1 MLQLL
6 TLQNGLRTTGSANNP
21 KYNILERWWFGSIGR
36 KKEYY
41 CLVVIRSQE
50 IQLRWRLNTPNDYL
64 SWPIENAL
72 LGIGSS
78 IRLATERYSK
88 VVSKIRGL
96 SLTMFYPCTGF
107 QHIRH
112 EKNMLSPE
120 RCTVFFPRLRVAG
133 RLRLVLPFPAA
144 RLASQWRRRRPRAH
158 FVVGSIGLP
167 VATKVGFLL
176 KPYNYPLDYP
186 SLHFFCHYP
195 YHPIP
200 MYSKI
205 IYLHLDIHGQKGQRY
220 MDAMC

>member
-21 KYNILERWWFGSIGR
+21 NYNILERWWFGSIGT

-41 CLVVIRSQE
+41 CLVVIQSQE

-64 SWPIENAL
+64 SWPIEIAL

-78 IRLATERYSK
+78 IRLATARYSK
-88 VVSKIRGL
+88 VVSKICC
-96 SLTMFYPCTGF
+96 FPCFTHVRVF
-107 QHIRH
+107 NTSVTQKTFIHRKD
-112 EKNMLSPE
+112 EKCS
-120 RCTVFFPRLRVAG
+120 VFSPRLRVAG
-133 RLRLVLPFPAA
+133 RLRLVLPFPAV
-144 RLASQWRRRRPRAH
+144 RLASQWRRRRPPAR
-158 FVVGSIGLP
+158 FVVWSIGLP
-167 VATKVGFLL
+167 VATKVDFCWNHTIILWII
-176 KPYNYPLDYP
+176 PQYN
-186 SLHFFCHYP
+186 SLGHYP

-200 MYSKI
+200 MYGKI

>member
-1 MLQLL
+1 M
-6 TLQNGLRTTGSANNP
+6 
-21 KYNILERWWFGSIGR
+21 
-36 KKEYY
+36 
-41 CLVVIRSQE
+41 
-50 IQLRWRLNTPNDYL
+50 
-64 SWPIENAL
+64 
-72 LGIGSS
+72 
-78 IRLATERYSK
+78 
-88 VVSKIRGL
+88 VSKIRGL

-205 IYLHLDIHGQKGQRY
+205 IYLHLDMHGQKGQRY